1 MITTNSEP
9 PQDAPEP
16 APPKRYAFDWQQ
28 LLDAIGLDNSSES
41 RSAVRRAARMFG
53 GPIAFRQGSP
63 PFVGIDALL
72 HWWNS
77 LEARAAELA
86 QGRAEQGSKEAD
98 RQATT
103 ADAHP
108 YGRTGAVVPGIAGS
122 VRRRRSPAR

>member
-1 MITTNSEP
+1 MTTTNSQP

-16 APPKRYAFDWQQ
+16 PPPKRYAFDWQQ

-41 RSAVRRAARMFG
+41 RSAVRRAARVFG

-72 HWWNS
+72 AWWNG

-86 QGRAEQGSKEAD
+86 QGRAERGASEAA
-98 RQATT
+98 RQASA

-108 YGRTGAVVPGIAGS
+108 YGRNGTVAPGISGG
-122 VRRRRSPAR
+122 VRRRRSSAR